1 MRLHVEWRRQRLLGQ
16 SLSLHVLIYLG
27 RMLRLWVAVV
37 PMSLDMMTPLL
48 ILQSSPLQVASRRWR

>member
-1 MRLHVEWRRQRLLGQ
+1 MRSHAGWRRQRLLAQ
-16 SLSLHVLIYLG
+16 SLSLLVLILLG
-27 RMLRLWVAVV
+27 RMLELWMAVV

>member
-1 MRLHVEWRRQRLLGQ
+1 M
-16 SLSLHVLIYLG
+16 IYLG